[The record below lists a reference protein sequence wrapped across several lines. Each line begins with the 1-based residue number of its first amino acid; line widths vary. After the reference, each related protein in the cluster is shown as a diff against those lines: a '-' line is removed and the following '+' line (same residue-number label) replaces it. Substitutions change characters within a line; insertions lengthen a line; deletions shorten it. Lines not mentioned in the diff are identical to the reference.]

1 MNKIAVAVIHGIGEQ
16 KPDFAD
22 ETIIGLRE
30 QFVKLDRKILTGS
43 ELVIKPVYWAPV
55 LQQAENRLW
64 QAMLKGGELDF
75 ISLRRFMVNFA
86 ADAIAYQPAE
96 SGRQVYDQVHGVF
109 AQSLRALAEEAG
121 EKAPLCIIA
130 HSLGTV
136 IASNYIYD
144 LQAPPQKKLIPHT
157 VKTTSGGT
165 PLEKGET
172 LALFYTLG
180 SPIAIW
186 SLRYTGFGVPVA
198 VPDPRLIKHHPGIA
212 GEWVNFYDRDD
223 VIGYPLKSLNPLYK
237 QAVKKDVEINA
248 GGFLSSWNP
257 LSHLGY
263 LTDGDALKPMAEGL
277 FGVWEQMAG
286 DS

>member
-1 MNKIAVAVIHGIGEQ
+1 MKKIAVAVIHGIGEQ
-16 KPDFAD
+16 KPDFAG
-22 ETIIGLRE
+22 ELIIGLRE
-30 QFVKLDRKILTGS
+30 QFVKQDRKRLSGA

-55 LQQAENRLW
+55 LQQAENSLW

-86 ADAIAYQPAE
+86 ADAIAYQPSRTKRE
-96 SGRQVYDQVHGVF
+96 VYDRVHGVL
-109 AQSLRALAEEAG
+109 AQALNELAAEAG

-144 LQAPPQKKLIPHT
+144 LQAPPRKKLIPET
-157 VKTTSGGT
+157 VKDASGAT

-172 LALFYTLG
+172 LALLYTLG

-186 SLRYTGFGVPVA
+186 SLRYDGFGVPVK
-198 VPDPRLIKHHPGIA
+198 VPDPRLKKHHPNIA
-212 GEWVNFYDRDD
+212 GEWINFYDRDD

-237 QAVKKDVEINA
+237 QAVKKDAEINA
-248 GGFLSSWNP
+248 GGLLSSWNP

-263 LTDGDALKPMAEGL
+263 LTDQDALKPMAEGL
-277 FGVWEQMAG
+277 YRTWGSIQ
-286 DS
+286 

>member
-22 ETIIGLRE
+22 EMIVKLRE
-30 QFVKLDRKILTGS
+30 QFVKQDKQRLGGT

-55 LQQAENRLW
+55 LQQAENGLW

-75 ISLRRFMVNFA
+75 ISLRKFMVNFA

-96 SGRQVYDQVHGVF
+96 SGREVYDRVHGV
-109 AQSLRALAEEAG
+109 LARVLSELADEAG
-121 EKAPLCIIA
+121 EKAPLCIVA

-144 LQAPPQKKLIPHT
+144 LQAPPQKKLIPET
-157 VKTTSGGT
+157 VKAASGST

-172 LALFYTLG
+172 LALLYTLG

-186 SLRYTGFGVPVA
+186 SLRYEGFGVPVQ
-198 VPDPRLIKHHPGIA
+198 VPDPRLKKHHPDIA

-223 VIGYPLKSLNPLYK
+223 VIGYPLKSLNPRYK

-263 LTDGDALKPMAEGL
+263 FTDEDALKPVAEGL
-277 FGVWEQMAG
+277 YRTW
-286 DS
+286 DSIQ

>member
-1 MNKIAVAVIHGIGEQ
+1 MSKIAVAVIHGIGEQ

-22 ETIIGLRE
+22 EMIIRLRE
-30 QFVKLDRKILTGS
+30 QFVNQDRKHLSGA

-55 LQQAENRLW
+55 LQQAEHKLW

-75 ISLRRFMVNFA
+75 ISLRKFMVNFA
-86 ADAIAYQPAE
+86 ADAIAYQPIE
-96 SGRQVYDQVHGVF
+96 SGRQVYDQVHGVL
-109 AQSLRALAEEAG
+109 ARSLNELAAEAG
-121 EKAPLCIIA
+121 ETAPLCIIA

-144 LQAPPQKKLIPHT
+144 LQAPPQKKLIPRT
-157 VKTTSGGT
+157 VKTASGGT

-172 LALFYTLG
+172 FCLFYTLG

-186 SLRYTGFGVPVA
+186 SLRYTDFGVPVQA
-198 VPDPRLIKHHPGIA
+198 PDPRLKKHHPDIA

-223 VIGYPLKSLNPLYK
+223 VIGYPLKSLNPLYR
-237 QAVKKDVEINA
+237 QAVKRDVEINA
-248 GGFLSSWNP
+248 GGLLSSWNP

-263 LTDGDALKPMAEGL
+263 LTDGDALKPVAEGL
-277 FGVWEQMAG
+277 YRTW
-286 DS
+286 DTSR